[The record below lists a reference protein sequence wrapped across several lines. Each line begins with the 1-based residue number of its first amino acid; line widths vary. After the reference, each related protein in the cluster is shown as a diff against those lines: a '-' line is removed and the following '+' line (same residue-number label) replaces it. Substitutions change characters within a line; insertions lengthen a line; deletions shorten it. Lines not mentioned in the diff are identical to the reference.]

1 MAKQTLKQFALENP
15 LHTNKISFLDHPKIK
30 DLTEE
35 ALAGIRDGISPT
47 TATHWLIKESPIEVT
62 VKFHTIR
69 MNLSSRAKT
78 NS

>member
-1 MAKQTLKQFALENP
+1 MAKQTLKKFALDNP
-15 LHTNKISFLDHPKIK
+15 LLSRKRSFLDHPEIK

-35 ALAGIRDGISPT
+35 AIAGIRDGIPPT

-69 MNLSSRAKT
+69 MDLSSRAKT